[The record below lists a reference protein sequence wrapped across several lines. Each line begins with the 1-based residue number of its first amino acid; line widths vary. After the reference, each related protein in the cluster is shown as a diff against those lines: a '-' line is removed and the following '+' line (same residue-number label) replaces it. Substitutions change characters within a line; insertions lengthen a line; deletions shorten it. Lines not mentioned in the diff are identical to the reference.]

1 MKNKYITLSMLLV
14 GAGVYL
20 LPQSTT
26 AQLLTR
32 AQTTDESTAYRQQ
45 ATTDVRAQSRPLKKA
60 LAGIE
65 KQFNVNFAYD
75 EQLLVGRQTEV
86 DLNGLSLEQALTQLI
101 ETQGLRYRKVND
113 NLIVIQALPSKN
125 AQADRFADAAPG
137 ASLRRVGTTSSATNG
152 LASATSAEAPQA
164 KRITGQITDE
174 NNAGLPG
181 ANVIEKGTQTGTT
194 TDASGNFV
202 LNVSDAATTLTI
214 SSVGYV
220 SQEVAIGSRTTIN
233 VKMAPDNRT
242 LDEVVVVSYGTVKR
256 SNLTEAVSIVNTA
269 EAKKVQAASVVDQ
282 IQGRAPGVTVASAG
296 GAPGATASIKIR
308 GSSTFGSSQDPIY
321 IIDGVIIGSAAA
333 DFNPN
338 DVETI
343 TILKDA
349 AATALY
355 GSRGMNGAI
364 VITTKRGKA
373 GKPTIEYSGYYGVQN
388 IAKRLPLAG
397 REQYIRTWT
406 AAYQNGGQPVPDFG
420 AGGYDTDWQ
429 EELFKPGAITDHN
442 VSIAGGADNGANKSN
457 YRISGGYF
465 SQDGTIIG
473 PNFKRYSARVNA
485 GTTRGKFTIG
495 ESLYLAYIRDK
506 QVNGQP
512 FDNVIRMPPT
522 IPVYDANNLS
532 GYGFGGTNNATFGTN
547 PIGQQLK
554 DDRVVD
560 SYKLLGNIF
569 AEYAI
574 LPWLT
579 YRLSLGLDFNLYQ
592 NKFFQRPGALSYNS
606 PNTPYG
612 ILEDRNGRFF
622 NTLVENTLNA
632 NRTFGKHVIGGLIGY
647 TRQRDNQNEVFS
659 HTEGIIGEFYQQ
671 ASGTLN
677 PRTDGFTRTSGL
689 ISYLGRVNYTYAD
702 KYNVQAN
709 IRRDASSNFPTS
721 NRVAYFPSVS
731 AAWNI
736 NRESFMQGVPAI
748 GDLRLRASY
757 GSVGNQAIAPYSLY
771 PTIQPNL
778 NYVLGGGNE
787 IVAGATNRQLQ
798 NSNLRWESKTT
809 TDVGI
814 DATFFNGKIQLTADY
829 FYSLSKDLLLRV
841 PIPISAGNQGDNP
854 FDNLG
859 KIQNKGI
866 ELGLTYQDKRGD
878 FRYSINGQITSIQ
891 NKVLQLVPT
900 NGNQP
905 LYGYGQ
911 ITRTA
916 VGGPLAAFYVFKQDG
931 IFQNQGEIEAAN
943 TARDADGKVIP
954 FQPNV
959 TPGDVRYS
967 DYDGRDASG
976 NLTGRPDGII
986 NNDDRQIVG
995 TPFPKF
1001 EYGSNIA
1008 VSYKNI
1014 DLTIFFQGV
1023 SGNLLFNR
1031 SRNWTDRFD
1040 DVQNVRSDVTF
1051 WTGPGTS
1058 TTTPKPIKGD
1068 PTLNPAFNTDRW
1080 VESGAYGRLRT
1091 LQLAYN
1097 FPTAMLT
1104 RLRMGSARV
1113 YVNAQNLFTITK
1125 YSGYNPDVIG
1135 DVGDPNAQNRGNFI
1149 GRGID
1154 QGNYP
1159 VPRVISAGVQVS
1171 F

>member
-1 MKNKYITLSMLLV
+1 MKNKYITLSMLLM
-14 GAGVYL
+14 GAGVYIP
-20 LPQSTT
+20 PQPAA

-32 AQTTDESTAYRQQ
+32 AQTSFDNARYAQTSTV
-45 ATTDVRAQSRPLKKA
+45 DVRQRSRSLKKV
-60 LAGIE
+60 LADVE
-65 KQFNVNFAYD
+65 KQFKVNFAYD
-75 EQLLVGRQTEV
+75 EQLLTGRQTEV
-86 DLNGLSLEQALTQLI
+86 IVEGLSLEQALSQLI
-101 ETQGLRYRKVND
+101 ESQGMRYRRVSD

-125 AQADRFADAAPG
+125 GAA
-137 ASLRRVGTTSSATNG
+137 GTTPPAGAPASRLLSESSDQSAP
-152 LASATSAEAPQA
+152 LAR
-164 KRITGQITDE
+164 RISGQITDE
-174 NNAGLPG
+174 NNQGLPG
-181 ANVIEKGTQTGTT
+181 ANVIEKGTSTGTT
-194 TDASGNFV
+194 TDANGNFV

-214 SSVGYV
+214 SSVGYI
-220 SQEVAIGSRTTIN
+220 SQEVAIGSRTTIT

-256 SNLTEAVSIVNTA
+256 SNLTEAVSIVNTV

-308 GSSTFGSSQDPIY
+308 GSSTFGSNQDPIY

-373 GKPTIEYSGYYGVQN
+373 GKPTIEYNGYYGVQN

-420 AGGYDTDWQ
+420 AGGHNTDWQ
-429 EELFKPGAITDHN
+429 EELIKPGVITDHN
-442 VSIAGGADNGANKSN
+442 VSIAGGTDNGANKSN
-457 YRISGGYF
+457 FRISGGYF
-465 SQDGTIIG
+465 SQDGTIVG
-473 PNFKRYSARVNA
+473 PSFKRYSARVNA
-485 GTTRGKFTIG
+485 GTTRGKLTIG
-495 ESLYLAYIRDK
+495 ESLYLAYIHDK
-506 QVNGQP
+506 RVIGQP

-532 GYGFGGTNNATFGTN
+532 GYGFGGTNNPTFGTN

-554 DDRVVD
+554 DDNIVD

-579 YRLSLGLDFNLYQ
+579 YRLSVGLDFNLAQ
-592 NKFFQRPGALSYNS
+592 NKFFARPGALSFNS

-612 ILEDRNGRFF
+612 ILDDRNTRFF
-622 NTLVENTLNA
+622 NTLVENTLSA
-632 NRTFGKHVIGGLIGY
+632 NKTFGKHQLGGLLGY
-647 TRQRDNQNEVFS
+647 TRQRDNLNEVYS

-671 ASGTLN
+671 AAGTVN
-677 PRTDGFTRTSGL
+677 PRTDGFMNTSGL
-689 ISYLGRVNYTYAD
+689 VSYLGRVNYTYAD
-702 KYNVQAN
+702 KYNIQAN
-709 IRRDASSNFPTS
+709 IRRDASSNFPT
-721 NRVAYFPSVS
+721 NNQIAYFPSVS

-736 NRESFMQGVPAI
+736 NRESFMQGLPAI

-778 NYVLGGGNE
+778 NYVLGGGNS
-787 IVAGATNRQLQ
+787 IVAGAANRQLQ

-809 TDVGI
+809 TDIGV

-829 FYSLSKDLLLRV
+829 FHSVSKDLLLRV
-841 PIPISAGNQGDNP
+841 PIPISAGNQGENP

-859 KIQNKGI
+859 KIQNKGV
-866 ELGLTYQDKRGD
+866 ELGLTYQDKKGD

-916 VGGPLAAFYVFKQDG
+916 VGGPLGSFYVLKQNG
-931 IFQNQGEIEAAN
+931 IFQSQAEI
-943 TARDADGKVIP
+943 DAGPK
-954 FQPNV
+954 QPNV
-959 TPGDVRYS
+959 TPGDVRYV
-967 DYDGRDASG
+967 DANGDGQ
-976 NLTGRPDGII
+976 I
-986 NNDDRQIVG
+986 NNDDRVIVG

-1008 VSYKNI
+1008 LSYKNI

-1051 WTGPGTS
+1051 WTGPGIS

-1091 LQLAYN
+1091 LQIAYN
-1097 FPTAMLT
+1097 FPAAALT
-1104 RLRMGSARV
+1104 RLKMGSARM

-1135 DVGDPNAQNRGNFI
+1135 DVGAGSQNSSNFV

-1159 VPRVISAGVQVS
+1159 VPRVISAGLQLS

>member
-1 MKNKYITLSMLLV
+1 MKNKYISLSMLLV
-14 GAGVYL
+14 GVGVYL
-20 LPQSTT
+20 LPQSAD

-32 AQTTDESTAYRQQ
+32 AQTTYEGTAYRQQ
-45 ATTDVRAQSRPLKKA
+45 ATADVRQRSRSLKKA
-60 LAGIE
+60 LAGVE

-75 EQLLVGRQTEV
+75 EQLLTGRLTEV
-86 DLNGLSLEQALTQLI
+86 DVNGLSLDQALTQLI
-101 ETQGLRYRKVND
+101 ETQGLSYRKVKD
-113 NLIVIQALPSKN
+113 NLIAIQAVPSKN
-125 AQADRFADAAPG
+125 AQVGALT
-137 ASLRRVGTTSSATNG
+137 ASLPSEPSRETT
-152 LASATSAEAPQA
+152 AEAPQA
-164 KRITGQITDE
+164 KRISGQITDE
-174 NNAGLPG
+174 DNVGLPG

-214 SSVGYV
+214 SSVGFI
-220 SQEVAIGSRTTIN
+220 SQEVAIGNRTTIN
-233 VKMAPDNRT
+233 VKMVPDNRT

-256 SNLTEAVSIVNTA
+256 SNLTEAVSIVNTV

-308 GSSTFGSSQDPIY
+308 GSSTFGSNQDPIY
-321 IIDGVIIGSAAA
+321 IIDGVIIGSASA

-429 EELFKPGAITDHN
+429 EELIKPGAITDHN

-465 SQDGTIIG
+465 AQDGTIIG
-473 PNFKRYSARVNA
+473 PNYKRYSGRVNA

-495 ESLYLAYIRDK
+495 ESLYLAYIRDR

-522 IPVYDANNLS
+522 IPVFDANNLS
-532 GYGFGGTNNATFGTN
+532 GYGFGGTNNPTFGTN

-560 SYKLLGNIF
+560 SYKLLGNVF

-579 YRLSLGLDFNLYQ
+579 YRLSLGLDFFLYQ

-632 NRTFGKHVIGGLIGY
+632 NRTFGKHQISGLIGY

-671 ASGTLN
+671 AAGTLN
-677 PRTDGFTRTSGL
+677 PRTDGFSNTSGL
-689 ISYLGRVNYTYAD
+689 ISYLGRINYTYAD
-702 KYNVQAN
+702 KYNIQAN
-709 IRRDASSNFPTS
+709 IRRDASSNFPT
-721 NRVAYFPSVS
+721 NNQVAYFPSVS

-736 NRESFMQGVPAI
+736 NRESFMQNIPAI

-787 IVAGATNRQLQ
+787 IVAGAANRQLQ

-814 DATFFNGKIQLTADY
+814 DATFLNGKIQLTADY

-916 VGGPLAAFYVFKQDG
+916 VGGPLASFYVFKQNG
-931 IFQNQGEIEAAN
+931 IFQNQAEI
-943 TARDADGKVIP
+943 DAGP
-954 FQPNV
+954 RQPNV
-959 TPGDVRYS
+959 TPGDVRYVDS
-967 DYDGRDASG
+967 NGDGQV
-976 NLTGRPDGII
+976 

-1097 FPTAMLT
+1097 FPAPMLT
-1104 RLRMGSARV
+1104 RLKMGSARV

-1135 DVGDPNAQNRGNFI
+1135 DVGAGAQNSSNFF

-1159 VPRVISAGVQVS
+1159 VARTISAGLQFS

>member
-1 MKNKYITLSMLLV
+1 MLLMGV
-14 GAGVYL
+14 GVYL
-20 LPQSTT
+20 LPQSAA

-32 AQTTDESTAYRQQ
+32 AQTRDEGTAYRQQ
-45 ATTDVRAQSRPLKKA
+45 SMTDVRQRGRSLKKA
-60 LAGIE
+60 LASVE
-65 KQFNVNFAYD
+65 KQFNVSFAYD
-75 EQLLVGRQTEV
+75 EQLLIGRQTEADV
-86 DLNGLSLEQALTQLI
+86 NGLSLDQTLTQLI
-101 ETQGLRYRKVND
+101 ESQGLHYRKVKD
-113 NLIVIQALPSKN
+113 NLIAIQAVPSKN
-125 AQADRFADAAPG
+125 AAAGITPPAG
-137 ASLRRVGTTSSATNG
+137 SPNASMTETV
-152 LASATSAEAPQA
+152 AEAPQA
-164 KRITGQITDE
+164 RRLTGQITDE
-174 NNAGLPG
+174 SGQGLPG

-214 SSVGYV
+214 SSVGYI
-220 SQEVAIGSRTTIN
+220 SQEIAIGSRTTIN
-233 VKMAPDNRT
+233 VQMAPDNRT

-256 SNLTEAVSIVNTA
+256 SNLTEAVSIVNTV

-308 GSSTFGSSQDPIY
+308 GSSTFGSNQDPIY

-333 DFNPN
+333 DFNPS

-420 AGGYDTDWQ
+420 AGGFDTDWQ
-429 EELFKPGAITDHN
+429 EEMFKSGAITDHN
-442 VSIAGGADNGANKSN
+442 VSIAGGAENGTNKSN

-473 PNFKRYSARVNA
+473 PNFKRYSGRVNA
-485 GTTRGKFTIG
+485 GTTRGKFSIG

-512 FDNVIRMPPT
+512 FDNIIRMPPT

-532 GYGFGGTNNATFGTN
+532 GYGFGGTNNPTFGTN

-554 DDRVVD
+554 DDRVVS

-612 ILEDRNGRFF
+612 ILEDINGRFF
-622 NTLVENTLNA
+622 NTLVENTLSA
-632 NRTFGKHVIGGLIGY
+632 NRTFGKHVIGGLVGY
-647 TRQRDNQNEVFS
+647 TRQRDNQNETFA
-659 HTEGIIGEFYQQ
+659 HTEGIEGDFYQQ
-671 ASGTLN
+671 SAGTLN
-677 PRTDGFTRTSGL
+677 PRTDGFSNTSGL
-689 ISYLGRVNYTYAD
+689 VSYLGRVNYTYAD
-702 KYNVQAN
+702 KYNIQAN
-709 IRRDASSNFPTS
+709 IRRDASSNFPTD
-721 NRVAYFPSVS
+721 NQVAYFPSVS

-736 NRESFMQGVPAI
+736 NRESFMQNVPAI

-778 NYVLGGGNE
+778 NYVLDGGNS
-787 IVAGATNRQLQ
+787 IVAGAANRQLQ

-809 TDVGI
+809 TDVGV

-829 FYSLSKDLLLRV
+829 FYSISKDLLLRV

-916 VGGPLAAFYVFKQDG
+916 VDGPLAAFYVFKQNG
-931 IFQNQGEIEAAN
+931 IFQTQGEI
-943 TARDADGKVIP
+943 DAGPK
-954 FQPNV
+954 QPNV
-959 TPGDVRYS
+959 TPGDVRYT
-967 DYDGRDASG
+967 DANGDGQ
-976 NLTGRPDGII
+976 I
-986 NNDDRQIVG
+986 NNDDRVIVG

-1068 PTLNPAFNTDRW
+1068 PTLNPTFNSDRW

-1097 FPTAMLT
+1097 FPATMLT
-1104 RLRMGSARV
+1104 RLKMGSARV
-1113 YVNAQNLFTITK
+1113 YVNAQNLFTITN

-1135 DVGDPNAQNRGNFI
+1135 DVGAGSQNSSNFI